1 MLAQDIDHLIEIL
14 GQIIDEE
21 QSNNSPLGY
30 FPALYRKVTVEVKE
44 KIKQNYFEDGP
55 RMEKLDVG
63 FANRYLKAYYD
74 FKEDKEITESWKLA
88 FDAASDNGAIV
99 LQHLFL
105 GMNAHINLDLGI
117 VAAEISPRD
126 EIYDLQNDFNK
137 INEVLGSLVNDVQRD
152 LGKIWPLLKL
162 IDFLAAKFDEALADF
177 SIDIAR
183 EGAWTVAT
191 DLAFKEKSRR
201 DYIANLD
208 SRVERFGQ
216 KIYRPG
222 WFFRVLVKIIRLT
235 ERGNVAKR
243 IEILR

>member
-1 MLAQDIDHLIEIL
+1 MLAKNIEHLIEIL
-14 GQIIDEE
+14 EQIIDEE
-21 QSNNSPLGY
+21 QQNNSALGY

-63 FANRYLKAYYD
+63 FANRYLEAYYD
-74 FKEDKEITESWKLA
+74 FKSGKEITVSWKLA
-88 FDAASDNGAIV
+88 FDASSDNRAIV

-117 VAAEISPRD
+117 VAAEISPKD
-126 EIYDLQNDFNK
+126 EIYNLQNDFNK
-137 INEVLGSLVNDVQRD
+137 INEVLGSLVNDVQKE

-162 IDFLAAKFDEALADF
+162 IDFLAGKLDEALADF

-183 EGAWTVAT
+183 EGAWKVAT

-201 DYIANLD
+201 EYIDNLD
-208 SRVERFGQ
+208 SRVERFGK

-222 WFFRVLVKIIRLT
+222 WFFRALVKLVRLT